1 MTNPKRNS
9 FSLNLKTE
17 KVAAFLELD
26 RLKADVSKT
35 TYLNDLLA
43 VLSDLSAT
51 FSSPNSS
58 MLDELAAFKQL
69 LGDDM
74 INQIPQYAAAT
85 RRDPVQMLLHL
96 VEKGIAADEQLNSLN
111 LRAGKK
117 ADMGRIPAKPQTELG
132 GQSNHQMDTAA

>member
-35 TYLNDLLA
+35 TYLNNLLV

-51 FSSPNSS
+51 FSPLNSS
-58 MLDELAAFKQL
+58 VLDELAAFKQL
-69 LGDDM
+69 SEDDL
-74 INQIPQYAAAT
+74 ISQIPQYAVAT

-117 ADMGRIPAKPQTELG
+117 ADMGRIPANSQPELG
-132 GQSNHQMDTAA
+132 GESNHQMDTAA